1 MYVRISHP
9 HIFFIRTFA
18 HEYMANLKEV
28 RIRITSVGSTQ
39 QITKAMKLVS
49 ATKLRRAQNAITQ
62 MRPYAQKLNG
72 LLANLADSI
81 DVDSLKVYF
90 DKREVK
96 NVLIVPITSDRGLCG
111 SFNANVIKLAGRV
124 IAEKYQGKNISILPI
139 GKKGSEFFGKSK
151 HTVIN
156 DSRDAFLT
164 LNAETGFSIGERI
177 LAEFKACKYD
187 AVEIVYNQFKNAAT
201 QILTNDQF
209 LPIDKS
215 TFGGAG
221 DAKND
226 YIFEPSKGEILE
238 DLIPRILKTHVYRC
252 LLDSLASEHG
262 ARMISMDK
270 ATDNAGE
277 LIKALK
283 LEYNRARQAA
293 ITTEI
298 SEIVGGAAALSSN

>member
-1 MYVRISHP
+1 
-9 HIFFIRTFA
+9 
-18 HEYMANLKEV
+18 MANLKEV

-124 IAEKYQGKNISILPI
+124 IAEKYEGKNISILPI
-139 GKKGSEFFGKSK
+139 GKKGSEFFGKTK
-151 HTVIN
+151 YTVIN

-177 LAEFKACKYD
+177 LAEFKAGKYD